1 MIVTPEGDILQHNNR
16 GAKGDTRTNSKI
28 VIDDVI
34 FFEDGDFAR
43 KKTEED
49 APKEKG
55 PASINLQ
62 KSDTEKNKDIEIED
76 DIKITTTNLSTLQ
89 LALDGLNADLEFEKG
104 DFGNPDNVSLIEAQ
118 IKVLTDEIERIKKLT
133 DVKTDKADDAQ
144 TPVKNELG
152 QLIKDIN
159 NESKTDT
166 LEMYE
171 MLDDFYNTQTYKL
184 SASLYKELKVLL
196 DSKANVLLNTSNLIE
211 SGNIYTF
218 KEALDS
224 KEIKMG
230 DEIRVQK
237 LDSSNKKIIGR
248 KIGKEYSEPL
258 SLTLSEF
265 ESKIDFGDT
274 PPPPTDPAQDEIIE
288 TGDVLKDFLNNKN
301 AQESLDKSKKD
312 FFDESNDNDIFN
324 NCKT

>member
-1 MIVTPEGDILQHNNR
+1 MEIKTDFGKNIDFEN
-16 GAKGDTRTNSKI
+16 
-28 VIDDVI
+28 IDDRIKQESV
-34 FFEDGDFAR
+34 
-43 KKTEED
+43 
-49 APKEKG
+49 
-55 PASINLQ
+55 Q
-62 KSDTEKNKDIEIED
+62 QED

-104 DFGNPDNVSLIEAQ
+104 EFGNPDNVSLIEAQ
-118 IKVLTDEIERIKKLT
+118 IKVLTDEIERVKKLT

-274 PPPPTDPAQDEIIE
+274 PPPPTDSAQDEIIE